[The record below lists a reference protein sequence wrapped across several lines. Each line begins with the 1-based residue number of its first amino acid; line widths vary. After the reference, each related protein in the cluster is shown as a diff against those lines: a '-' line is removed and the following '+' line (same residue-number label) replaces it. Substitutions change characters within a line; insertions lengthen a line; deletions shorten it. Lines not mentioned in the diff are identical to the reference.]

1 MSSYVSDGLGER
13 GTGSEGEAGRDIV
26 FLILKAGLPMQGQI
40 FKLQYNVYVRSTET
54 EVRNLEGL
62 SR

>member
-1 MSSYVSDGLGER
+1 MSSYVSDELEER
-13 GTGSEGEAGRDIV
+13 GTGSEGEAGRDIA
-26 FLILKAGLPMQGQI
+26 FLILKAGLLMQGQI
-40 FKLQYNVYVRSTET
+40 FKSQYNVYVRSTET